1 MADNRRRKKRR
12 KKKKSRKIVLF
23 VFEILLLAIL
33 LVAAY
38 FIGMVN
44 RVKYENMS
52 ETEAGINDDLSKDT
66 LESLEGYTNIAVFGL
81 DNRSANNYQEGN
93 SDVVMIASIDNK
105 TKNVKLVS
113 VYRDTFL
120 SVGGGTYFKCNNAY
134 ARGGAK
140 QAVQMLNSNLDLD
153 IKEYVCVD
161 WAAVVEVIDD
171 LGGLDL
177 NITQGEMNQINKYK
191 KDVDG
196 VTGKN
201 TPNVTQYGLVHLD
214 GTQATTYA
222 RIRKLSGDDFKR
234 ASRQRIVL
242 QAMLE
247 KAKKANPATLV
258 KICNS
263 VVDDI
268 STTLSLDQMVSLAK
282 DVTKYKI
289 NSTTGFPTDL
299 TTKNMPRCGDTVIP
313 ADLVTNVKK
322 LHEYMFDDAADTPS
336 TLYGQAINY
345 VKNGS
350 WDSSKVKLIAGDW
363 SQAVY
368 AMRQD
373 MTYKVLDQ
381 AVISDASGKIL
392 YNLAQQDMVALRC
405 VMRLGW
411 QLPNPVT
418 QLNGTDTRY
427 PFAALVPAGTEHSGG

>member
-1 MADNRRRKKRR
+1 MADKRRKRRR
-12 KKKKSRKIVLF
+12 KKKKSRKILLF

-38 FIGMVN
+38 VIGMVN

-52 ETEAGINDDLSKDT
+52 ETEAGINNDLSEDT
-66 LESLEGYTNIAVFGL
+66 LLSLEGYTNIAVFGL
-81 DNRSANNYQEGN
+81 DNRSANNYDRGN
-93 SDVVMIASIDNK
+93 SDVVMIASINNK
-105 TKNVKLVS
+105 TKDVKLVS
-113 VYRDTFL
+113 VYRDTYL
-120 SVGGGTYFKCNNAY
+120 SVGDGVYFKCNNAY

-153 IKEYVCVD
+153 IQEYVCVD

-201 TPNVTQYGLVHLD
+201 TPNLTQYGLVHLD

-234 ASRQRIVL
+234 ASRQRIVI

-247 KAKKANPATLV
+247 KAKSAGPATLV

-263 VVDDI
+263 VVNHI

-289 NSTTGFPTDL
+289 SSTTGFPTDL
-299 TTKNMPRCGDTVIP
+299 TTKTMPRCGDTVIP
-313 ADLVTNVKK
+313 ADLVNNVKQ
-322 LHEYMFDDAADTPS
+322 LHQYMFDDDNYIPS
-336 TLYGQAINY
+336 QTVQAISSTIVTNT
-345 VKNGS
+345 GIS
-350 WDSSKVKLIAGDW
+350 ADSAKIN
-363 SQAVY
+363 
-368 AMRQD
+368 
-373 MTYKVLDQ
+373 T
-381 AVISDASGKIL
+381 SD
-392 YNLAQQDMVALRC
+392 YNETVGAD
-405 VMRLGW
+405 
-411 QLPNPVT
+411 
-418 QLNGTDTRY
+418 GTDSIQK
-427 PFAALVPAGTEHSGG
+427 GTENTTGNTNP

>member
-93 SDVVMIASIDNK
+93 SDVVMIASLDNTATTEIYTLSLHDALPILIASIDNK

-289 NSTTGFPTDL
+289 SSTTGFPTDL

-322 LHEYMFDDAADTPS
+322 LHEYMFDGHLS
-336 TLYGQAINY
+336 TGVEKRN
-345 VKNGS
+345 S
-350 WDSSKVKLIAGDW
+350 
-363 SQAVY
+363 
-368 AMRQD
+368 
-373 MTYKVLDQ
+373 
-381 AVISDASGKIL
+381 
-392 YNLAQQDMVALRC
+392 C
-405 VMRLGW
+405 F
-411 QLPNPVT
+411 VT
-418 QLNGTDTRY
+418 K
-427 PFAALVPAGTEHSGG
+427 F

>member
-1 MADNRRRKKRR
+1 MAENRRTKKRR

-247 KAKKANPATLV
+247 KANPATLV

-263 VVDDI
+263 MVDDI

-289 NSTTGFPTDL
+289 SSTTGFPTDL

-322 LHEYMFDDAADTPS
+322 LHEYMFDDAAYTPS
-336 TLYGQAINY
+336 QTVQAISETIVNTT
-345 VKNGS
+345 GITA
-350 WDSSKVKLIAGDW
+350 DSAKIN
-363 SQAVY
+363 
-368 AMRQD
+368 
-373 MTYKVLDQ
+373 T
-381 AVISDASGKIL
+381 SD
-392 YNLAQQDMVALRC
+392 YNETVGA
-405 VMRLGW
+405 
-411 QLPNPVT
+411 T
-418 QLNGTDTRY
+418 GTDEIQKGSETTG
-427 PFAALVPAGTEHSGG
+427 GTNVQ

>member
-263 VVDDI
+263 MVDDI

-289 NSTTGFPTDL
+289 SSTTGFPTDL
-299 TTKNMPRCGDTVIP
+299 TTKTCR
-313 ADLVTNVKK
+313 
-322 LHEYMFDDAADTPS
+322 DAEIRLS
-336 TLYGQAINY
+336 R
-345 VKNGS
+345 
-350 WDSSKVKLIAGDW
+350 LI
-363 SQAVY
+363 
-368 AMRQD
+368 
-373 MTYKVLDQ
+373 L
-381 AVISDASGKIL
+381 
-392 YNLAQQDMVALRC
+392 
-405 VMRLGW
+405 
-411 QLPNPVT
+411 
-418 QLNGTDTRY
+418 
-427 PFAALVPAGTEHSGG
+427 